1 MTERNPNPIAHLF
14 GGAVFAAT
22 VLFSGAAVAQEKPAA
37 APATAPVQQFK
48 DERALNLL
56 KGMSDTL
63 AKAQTVKVNVRSLVP
78 FATPSG
84 QQISLFGSS
93 RVAMQR
99 PDKLFV
105 ETRGELFPHNL
116 YFDGKTVTAIGLEK
130 RFYTQQPAAASTIE
144 GLIQKEHPG
153 SDALAPFVD
162 LLVAD
167 PYARLTQNLSSAMLV
182 GQSTID
188 AVNTDHL
195 AFSGAGVDWEI
206 WIGTKDK
213 LPRLMIVHYLGD
225 ERQPTFTATF
235 SDWKLGAP
243 IAAATFNAKIPK
255 DAVKIE
261 FKLPVLQQSK

>member
-1 MTERNPNPIAHLF
+1 MTKPKPNSNSLTHFL
-14 GGAVFAAT
+14 GGAVLAAT
-22 VLFSGAAVAQEKPAA
+22 VLFTGTVAAQEKPAE
-37 APATAPVQQFK
+37 APAPQAGQQLK

-63 AKAQTVKVNVRSLVP
+63 AKAQTMNFKVRSLIP
-78 FATPSG
+78 FSTPSG
-84 QQISLFGSS
+84 QQISLFGTS

-105 ETRGELFPHNL
+105 ETRGELFPHKL
-116 YFDGKTVTAIGLEK
+116 YFNGKTVTAIGIEK
-130 RFYTQQPAAASTIE
+130 KFYTQQTTSASTIE
-144 GLIQKEHPG
+144 ALIEKEHPG

-167 PYARLTQNLSSAMLV
+167 PFARLTKDLSSALLV
-182 GQSTID
+182 GQSTLD

-195 AFSGAGVDWEI
+195 AFSGGGVDWEI

-213 LPRLMIVHYLGD
+213 LPRLMIVHYLGG

-243 IAAATFNAKIPK
+243 IAASTFNAIIPK

-261 FKLPVLQQSK
+261 FKHPIIQ